1 MEFDL
6 LRYIRLLLK
15 RKWYFLLG
23 LVLCIGAGML
33 ITAATTP
40 VYQATAKLFVGQRQV
55 TVEQLGKGLAVTNL
69 SDKLVR
75 SYSQIIASRSIAQRA
90 ISDGGLSQTPG
101 EIVAGLIAQPVVD
114 TQVITVTYHSSD
126 PVVAQRV
133 VNAVT
138 RAFVAEID
146 QSGAQEPGTPAL
158 EVSIIDPAVAPA
170 TPIEPQPLRNMALAI
185 VIGLVVGGALALLA
199 DYLDQS
205 VKSREE
211 LEQMGIQVLGSIPTM
226 ETGGAEVHLER
237 DSQGFGGESFRKLRT
252 SIGFLGVESPLR
264 VILVTSSLP
273 QEGKTTLS
281 LNLASAYALG
291 GFRTLLVEADLRR
304 PSLHRVF
311 GMYGT
316 RGLTT
321 VIVGG
326 VSLEE
331 AILNTETRNLSVL
344 LAGAIPPNP
353 VELLGSE
360 QMIDVVNRLRMMF
373 DVVIVD
379 SPPVVPVADPATLAN
394 LSDGVV
400 VVARAGKTD
409 RRRIAETVEILRRA
423 GGRFLG
429 VALNF
434 LLPGETT
441 YDYQYYYYGQRSAKK
456 RDAGRTLERHG

>member
-6 LRYIRLLLK
+6 LRYVRLFLK
-15 RKWYFLLG
+15 RKWWFLTGFALA
-23 LVLCIGAGML
+23 IAAGML

-40 VYQATAKLFVGQRQV
+40 VYQANTRLFVGQRQV
-55 TVEQLGKGLAVTNL
+55 PLEQLTKGLAVSNL
-69 SDKLVR
+69 SEDLVR
-75 SYSQIIASRSIAQRA
+75 SYAQIIASRSIAQRA
-90 ISDGGLSQTPG
+90 IADGGLSQTPS
-101 EIVAGLIAQPVVD
+101 EIVAHLQAQPVVD
-114 TQVITVTYHSSD
+114 TQVIKVAYQSSD

-138 RAFVAEID
+138 RAFVAELD
-146 QSGAQEPGTPAL
+146 EFGAQDGGTPAL
-158 EVSIIDPAVAPA
+158 RVSIIDPAVVPSV
-170 TPIEPQPLRNMALAI
+170 PIDPQPVRNMALAAAL
-185 VIGLVVGGALALLA
+185 GLLAGAALALIV
-199 DYLDQS
+199 DQIDQS

-211 LEQMGIQVLGSIPTM
+211 LEQLGLPVLGSIPTM
-226 ETGGAEVHLER
+226 ETGGQEVHLER
-237 DSQGFGGESFRKLRT
+237 DSQGIGGESFRKLRT

-304 PSLHRVF
+304 PTLHRVF

-344 LAGAIPPNP
+344 MAGAIPPNP

-379 SPPVVPVADPATLAN
+379 SPPVVPVADPATLAS

-400 VVARAGKTD
+400 VVARSGKTD
-409 RRRIAETVEILRRA
+409 RRRIVDTVEIVKRA

-441 YDYQYYYYGQRSAKK
+441 YDYQYYYYGQRPSKSP
-456 RDAGRTLERHG
+456 DGGRTLERHG